1 MSTIAGLT
9 LPAIAA
15 AFAGRAPV
23 TLSVDPLADGSTGG
37 RAPPRTEGAKGAA
50 APPVA
55 GVADAGV
62 VDGRTSWWVTAAPPT
77 APATTSATAAAPRI
91 AGRLRAPSDDAVAAV
106 GSELSGGA
114 TQSWSQGWI
123 VWRVM
128 AWLLARAMRPTCRL
142 CPR

>member
-23 TLSVDPLADGSTGG
+23 TLSVDPLPDGSTGG

-55 GVADAGV
+55 GVADAVV
-62 VDGRTSWWVTAAPPT
+62 VDGRTSWGVTAAPPT
-77 APATTSATAAAPRI
+77 APATTSATAAPI

-123 VWRVM
+123 VWRVI
-128 AWLLARAMRPTCRL
+128 AWLLAR
-142 CPR
+142 